1 MTAVSD
7 WVVADK
13 SLNLSAPQRSN
24 PQLDVIF
31 LRNVIGKTVKL
42 RENSLLQIWPL
53 EDSLLLSVWD
63 LSEKI

>member
-1 MTAVSD
+1 MTAVND
-7 WVVADK
+7 LVVADK

-24 PQLDVIF
+24 PQFDVLF
-31 LRNVIGKTVKL
+31 LKNVVGKTVKL
-42 RENSLLQIWPL
+42 RENSLLQIWLL